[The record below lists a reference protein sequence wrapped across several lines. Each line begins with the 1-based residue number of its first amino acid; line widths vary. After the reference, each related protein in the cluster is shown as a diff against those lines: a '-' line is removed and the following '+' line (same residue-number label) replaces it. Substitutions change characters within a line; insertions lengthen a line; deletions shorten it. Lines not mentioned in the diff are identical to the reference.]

1 MPIHA
6 PAAAE
11 IMNPPDSPFFQPST
25 RRSSVLVRSKGG
37 GEAEEVPLTDVEKKS
52 SLLGAY
58 FNLCNVTIGAGIVGL
73 VSYRSCAMKLHMYFY
88 CDCIQSNV

>member
-11 IMNPPDSPFFQPST
+11 IMKPPDSPFFQPST

-73 VSYRSCAMKLHMYFY
+73 VRYRSCAMNLHMYF
-88 CDCIQSNV
+88 NL